1 MHYLMMVSENKKMIA
16 QAEILVKTIKKFSK
30 GKPAEFTLI
39 IQGSD
44 KSPLNL
50 PLSLVPYKNSFSS
63 YLQRNIEILYTPH
76 YWELGAPCRWF
87 VKPRRPMCVLIDV
100 DVVACS
106 DLYPMYEL
114 DHTVVHGVTA
124 FKAHF
129 DDQEWF
135 SIGLT
140 QEDRKNYFNMGMV
153 VIPSNYIKEIG
164 LKLFEVYPKMQKNF
178 PEKAYYSGQIS
189 LTHILKSM
197 KINSNCLN
205 SKFNWFDAKDYSE
218 MKETPIFLH
227 YFWSNNKNPNSNNLF
242 VDKNSEYFSLFQKSL
257 LRLNILQ

>member
-1 MHYLMMVSENKKMIA
+1 MMVSENKKMIA
-16 QAEILVKTIKKFSK
+16 QAEVLVKTIKKFSK

-39 IQGSD
+39 IQGSE
-44 KSPLNL
+44 KGPLKI
-50 PLSLVPYKNSFSS
+50 PLSLVAYENGFST

-87 VKPRRPMCVLIDV
+87 VKPRRPMCVFIDV

-106 DLYPMYEL
+106 DLSPMYEL
-114 DHTVVHGVTA
+114 DNNVAHGVTA
-124 FKAHF
+124 FKTHF

-153 VIPSNYIKEIG
+153 VIPSEHIKEIG
-164 LKLFEVYPKMQKNF
+164 SRLFEVYPDIQNKF

-189 LTHILKSM
+189 LTYILKSM
-197 KINSNCLN
+197 KIKSNCLP
-205 SKFNWFDAKDYSE
+205 SKFNWFDAKPYDE

-227 YFWSNNKNPNSNNLF
+227 YFWRNNKDPNSNNLMTDIDSF
-242 VDKNSEYFSLFQKSL
+242 YGNVFKKSV